1 MNEILQQ
8 LARRKSVRA
17 YEEVP
22 VTAEEKRLILEAACQ
37 APPPATSSFT
47 PSSMSPASP

>member
-22 VTAEEKRLILEAACQ
+22 LCWCTCCFW
-37 APPPATSSFT
+37 SFWGCR
-47 PSSMSPASP
+47 